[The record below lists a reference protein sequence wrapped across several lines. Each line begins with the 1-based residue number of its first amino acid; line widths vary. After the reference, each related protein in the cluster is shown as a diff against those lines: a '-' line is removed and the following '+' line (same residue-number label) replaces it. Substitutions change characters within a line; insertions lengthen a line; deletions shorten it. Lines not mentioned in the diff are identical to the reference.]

1 MRTGHGFLFLRRA
14 TTALLL
20 AGIVLAGVVWAD
32 TAVENGRVTLYYFWG
47 EGCPICEEAKPLL
60 AELEKRY
67 PRLAVR
73 RYNIMAGREN
83 LELWIETAERF
94 GTRATGVPAFY
105 IGDRAFSGFSP
116 EVAAQIEGAVKETL
130 AQAQRETEGTPAT
143 GAEEDVAVQI
153 PLLGEIDPTGL
164 SLPLFTVIIAG
175 LDSFNPCA
183 FFVLLFLL
191 SLLIHARS
199 RRRMLLIG
207 GTFVLCSGGVYFLFM
222 AAWLNLFLLLGN
234 LSVITTAAGVVAL
247 MIGGINAK
255 DFFFFHEGVSL
266 SIPEEAKPKL
276 FARMRGLL
284 KAESPATMLTGALV
298 LAVAANSY
306 ELLCTAG
313 FPMVFTRILTLQE
326 LSSGQYYLYLALYNI
341 VYVVPLAAIV
351 GVFTA
356 TLGSRKLTEWQGRV
370 LKLVSGVMMMLLGGV
385 LLIEPAL
392 LNNPLAAAG
401 LLVIALLLAG
411 VVTAVARKQMPT
423 RRGG

>member
-1 MRTGHGFLFLRRA
+1 MRAWRDSTLLRRA
-14 TTALLL
+14 ATALLL
-20 AGIVLAGVVWAD
+20 TGLLLGGFARTDAA
-32 TAVENGRVTLYYFWG
+32 ENDGATLYYFWG
-47 EGCPICEEAKPLL
+47 QGCPTCEEAKPFL

-67 PRLAVR
+67 PRLSVR
-73 RYNIMAGREN
+73 RYDIMAGREN
-83 LELWIETAERF
+83 LQLWIETSERF
-94 GTRATGVPAFY
+94 GAPATGVPAFFV
-105 IGDRAFSGFSP
+105 GDRAFSGFSP
-116 EVAAQIEGAVKETL
+116 EIAARIEAAVEETL
-130 AQAQRETEGTPAT
+130 ALSQREAEGPPE
-143 GAEEDVAVQI
+143 GAAEKGVAVRV
-153 PLLGEIDPTGL
+153 PLLGEIDPASL
-164 SLPLFTVIIAG
+164 SLPLFTVVIAG

-207 GTFVLCSGGVYFLFM
+207 ATFVLCSGGIYFLFM

-234 LSVITTAAGVVAL
+234 LSVITTAAGAVAL
-247 MIGGINAK
+247 VIGGINAK
-255 DFFFFHEGVSL
+255 AFFFFHEGVSL

-276 FARMRGLL
+276 FARMRSLL
-284 KAESPATMLTGALV
+284 KAESTLTMLTGALV

-313 FPMVFTRILTLQE
+313 FPMVFTRVLTLQE
-326 LSSGQYYLYLALYNI
+326 LPAGRYYLYLALYNV

-351 GVFTA
+351 GVFTV
-356 TLGSRKLTEWQGRV
+356 TLGSRKLSQWQGRV

-401 LLVIALLLAG
+401 LLGIAVLVTG
-411 VVTAVARKQMPT
+411 VVAAVAK
-423 RRGG
+423 RGWFRSGGSL